1 MKMKK
6 FLLLSASMLALSG
19 ITPVVSINA
28 QNNDVGTVAISQ
40 EQTSELQNAFDE
52 AVSLYQSYYPNAE
65 LTDIDIHMH
74 QETGQ
79 FITRVLGRGETEA
92 YQLIRYNGEN
102 FFASKS
108 RDDDDDNLAIN
119 VDELASIEEITQS
132 VMDHTQ
138 NNNIVNWSLDSDDD
152 DDISDDDK
160 LEWEI
165 TLIDGNREIE
175 VEIDALTGDILDQD
189 DDDRNDINDD
199 VNDDDNDDDDDRHYY
214 RQFYNDYSGSRPT
227 VYDNNYYYGRD
238 DDRYDDDDR
247 DDDDRYDDDWDDD
260 DWDDDDR
267 YDDDWDDDDWD
278 DDDWDDDDWDDDDW
292 DDDDW
297 DDDDWDDDDWDDD
310 DWDDDDWDDD
320 DWDDDDWD
328 DDDWD
333 DDDWDDDD

>member
-40 EQTSELQNAFDE
+40 EQTSELRNAFDE

-79 FITRVLGRGETEA
+79 FITRILGRGETEA

-119 VDELASIEEITQS
+119 IDELASIEEITQS

-152 DDISDDDK
+152 DDNDTGATTYSY
-160 LEWEI
+160 
-165 TLIDGNREIE
+165 TPSTGHTGGSQQTTTRGNGQTTSGNSTNNNYTGTQNGGTSTGNNGSSAATGTGNTNAPATSTDGNQS
-175 VEIDALTGDILDQD
+175 TGTHQ
-189 DDDRNDINDD
+189 
-199 VNDDDNDDDDDRHYY
+199 
-214 RQFYNDYSGSRPT
+214 
-227 VYDNNYYYGRD
+227 
-238 DDRYDDDDR
+238 
-247 DDDDRYDDDWDDD
+247 
-260 DWDDDDR
+260 
-267 YDDDWDDDDWD
+267 
-278 DDDWDDDDWDDDDW
+278 
-292 DDDDW
+292 
-297 DDDDWDDDDWDDD
+297 
-310 DWDDDDWDDD
+310 
-320 DWDDDDWD
+320 
-328 DDDWD
+328 
-333 DDDWDDDD
+333 